1 MANSPK
7 IELVLAS
14 ASDRRL
20 QLLAQIGITPARVVA
35 TEIDEGLLPGERPR
49 ALAERLAR
57 EKALAAAGM
66 TGGALVLAADTVVA
80 CGQRMLAK
88 AGSASEA
95 RSHLEL
101 LSGRRH
107 QVITALAL
115 IDADGRLR
123 TRTALT
129 RVTFKRLSANEIDR
143 YIESDEWRGKAGSYA
158 IQGLAGAFV
167 RRLNG
172 SYSNVVGLPLYET
185 AGLLG
190 AAGYLRSG
198 PGCPAEDVK

>member
-1 MANSPK
+1 MAKSPK

-20 QLLAQIGITPARVVA
+20 QLLAQIGITPEHVVA
-35 TEIDEGLLPGERPR
+35 TEIDEGLLPRERPR
-49 ALAERLAR
+49 AYTQRLAR
-57 EKALAAAGM
+57 EKALAAAGAA
-66 TGGALVLAADTVVA
+66 GGALVLAADTVVA

-88 AGSASEA
+88 AGSAAEA
-95 RSHLEL
+95 RGHLER

-107 QVITALAL
+107 QVFTALAL

-123 TRTALT
+123 ARTVLT
-129 RVTFKRLSANEIDR
+129 RVTFKRLSANEIDC

-198 PGCPAEDVK
+198 PDCPA

>member
-1 MANSPK
+1 MAQSPK

-20 QLLAQIGITPARVVA
+20 QLLAQIGITPERVVA
-35 TEIDEGLLPGERPR
+35 TEIDEAPLPGEKPR
-49 ALAERLAR
+49 ALAQRLAR
-57 EKALAAAGM
+57 EKALAASASAG
-66 TGGALVLAADTVVA
+66 GGLVLAADTVVA
-80 CGQRMLAK
+80 CGQRILAK
-88 AGSASEA
+88 AGSATEA
-95 RSHLEL
+95 RGHLER

-167 RRLNG
+167 RQLNG
-172 SYSNVVGLPLYET
+172 SFSNVVGLPLFES
-185 AGLLG
+185 AGLLR
-190 AAGYLRSG
+190 AAGYAL
-198 PGCPAEDVK
+198 

>member
-1 MANSPK
+1 MAKSPK
-7 IELVLAS
+7 LELVLAS

-20 QLLAQIGITPARVVA
+20 QLLAQIGITPERVVA

-49 ALAERLAR
+49 AFARRLAR
-57 EKALAAAGM
+57 EKALAAAGAA
-66 TGGALVLAADTVVA
+66 GGALVLAADTVVA

-88 AGSASEA
+88 ADSAAEA
-95 RSHLEL
+95 RGHLER

-115 IDADGRLR
+115 IDAQGRLR
-123 TRTALT
+123 TRCVLT
-129 RVTFKRLSANEIDR
+129 RVSFKRLSASEIER
-143 YIESDEWRGKAGSYA
+143 YIESGEWRGKAGGYA

-185 AGLLG
+185 TGLLG
-190 AAGYLRSG
+190 AAGYFRSG
-198 PGCPAEDVK
+198 PGDPAEDVK